1 MNKLILSEEFLRMQR
16 LAGIITESQFKNMKE
31 AIVNTV
37 SDNLSDIFDEKT
49 KKLKP
54 EVKNNIIKGLDIIKK
69 QFPDLK
75 IIDHFIVGAA
85 VTYQYE
91 DGSDIDTTVVLDPT
105 VTKEKSKEGFL
116 FMEGCLSIPSSLSK
130 PTRTI
135 RACKVVVDTDNLG
148 ELTFEINPEGDKAN
162 ESISKETM
170 MTVIVQHEIDHL
182 DGFTIKDRVYNTQ
195 VVKKVDFGRNEKIVM
210 KSKEGEMVE
219 VKFKNANKLFLQGYE
234 IV

>member
-1 MNKLILSEEFLRMQR
+1 MKLIVDKGSNGLTTKEFTEYLKTPVLKSEITQQEADELRKQ
-16 LAGIITESQFKNMKE
+16 LEQGLTEYPGLGISATQ
-31 AIVNTV
+31 
-37 SDNLSDIFDEKT
+37 L
-49 KKLKP
+49 
-54 EVKNNIIKGLDIIKK
+54 GIKK
-69 QFPDLK
+69 RACYIKFGDEELFLVNP
-75 IIDHFIVGAA
+75 IV
-85 VTYQYE
+85 
-91 DGSDIDTTVVLDPT
+91 
-105 VTKEKSKEGFL
+105 KEKSKEGFL

-135 RACKVVVDTDNLG
+135 RACKVVIDTDNLG
-148 ELTFEINPEGDKAN
+148 ELTFEINPEGDKTN

-210 KSKEGEMVE
+210 KSKDGEMVE
-219 VKFKNANKLFLQGYE
+219 VKYKHANKLFLQGYE

>member
-1 MNKLILSEEFLRMQR
+1 MKLIVDKGSNGLTTKEFTEYLKTPVLKSEITQQEADELRKQ
-16 LAGIITESQFKNMKE
+16 LEQGLTEYPGLGISATQ
-31 AIVNTV
+31 
-37 SDNLSDIFDEKT
+37 L
-49 KKLKP
+49 
-54 EVKNNIIKGLDIIKK
+54 GIKK
-69 QFPDLK
+69 RACYIKFGDEELFLVNP
-75 IIDHFIVGAA
+75 IV
-85 VTYQYE
+85 
-91 DGSDIDTTVVLDPT
+91 
-105 VTKEKSKEGFL
+105 KEKSKEGFL

-135 RACKVVVDTDNLG
+135 RACKVVIDTDNLG
-148 ELTFEINPEGDKAN
+148 ELTFEINPEGDKTN

-170 MTVIVQHEIDHL
+170 MTVIVQHEVDHL
-182 DGFTIKDRVYNTQ
+182 DGITIKDRVYNTQ

>member
-1 MNKLILSEEFLRMQR
+1 MKLIVDKGSNGLTTKEFTEYLKTPVLKSEITQQEADELRTQ
-16 LAGIITESQFKNMKE
+16 LEQGLTEYPGLGISATQ
-31 AIVNTV
+31 
-37 SDNLSDIFDEKT
+37 L
-49 KKLKP
+49 
-54 EVKNNIIKGLDIIKK
+54 GIKK
-69 QFPDLK
+69 RACYIKLGDEELFLVNP
-75 IIDHFIVGAA
+75 II
-85 VTYQYE
+85 
-91 DGSDIDTTVVLDPT
+91 
-105 VTKEKSKEGFL
+105 KEKSKEGFL
-116 FMEGCLSIPSSLSK
+116 FMEGCLSIPSSLTK

-135 RACKVVVDTDNLG
+135 RATKVVVMTDNLG

-195 VVKKVDFGRNEKIVM
+195 VVKKADFGRNEKIVM

-219 VKFKNANKLFLQGYE
+219 VKFKNANKYFLQGYE